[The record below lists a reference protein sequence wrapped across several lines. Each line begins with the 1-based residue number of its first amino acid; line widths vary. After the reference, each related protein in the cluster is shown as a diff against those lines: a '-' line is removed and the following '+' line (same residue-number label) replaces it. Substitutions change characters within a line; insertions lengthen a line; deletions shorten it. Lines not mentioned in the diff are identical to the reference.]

1 MKRLRFYLK
10 LYTMMISQYIK
21 ARMQFR
27 SDFYIST
34 FAMLLLNVTGIF
46 TYWILFYSI
55 DNIKGWNY
63 YELIFLYSF
72 ALLATTPQQVLF
84 DNLWT
89 IRIHLRNGS
98 FIKYY
103 FKPLNSL
110 FYYVSDV
117 FDIKGLGQLALAL
130 VMLIY
135 SSVKLGIHWNL
146 FTIIMLPVF
155 VLSSSLIMISLMLLA
170 ASVSFWVVDSVSI
183 LNFVFKLGEYSRYP
197 LTIFSGFF
205 KFVFTGIIPIAFIS
219 YYPSMFFLN
228 EDTFDYKLLLTPFV
242 GIALFIAAYQVWK
255 KGFNIY
261 SGTGS

>member
-1 MKRLRFYLK
+1 
-10 LYTMMISQYIK
+10 MISQYIK

-27 SDFYIST
+27 ADFYIST
-34 FAMLLLNVTGIF
+34 FAMLLLNITGIF
-46 TYWILFYSI
+46 TYWILFHSI

-72 ALLATTPQQVLF
+72 ALLATTPQQVFF

-103 FKPLNSL
+103 FKPINTL
-110 FYYVSDV
+110 FYYVSEV

-135 SSVKLGIHWNL
+135 SSINLDIHWNL
-146 FTIIMLPVF
+146 LTVIMLPIF

-170 ASVSFWVVDSVSI
+170 ASVSFWVVDSVAL
-183 LNFVFKLGEYSRYP
+183 LNFVFKLGDYSRYP
-197 LTIFSGFF
+197 LTIFRGFF

-228 EDTFDYKLLLTPFV
+228 QDNFDYKLLLTPFV
-242 GIALFIAAYQVWK
+242 GISLFAIAYQVWK
-255 KGFNIY
+255 KGLNSY